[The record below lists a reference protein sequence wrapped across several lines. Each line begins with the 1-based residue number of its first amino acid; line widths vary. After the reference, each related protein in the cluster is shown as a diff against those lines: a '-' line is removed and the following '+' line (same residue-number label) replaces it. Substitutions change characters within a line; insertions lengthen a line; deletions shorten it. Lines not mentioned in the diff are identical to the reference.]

1 MQRGALGRR
10 AGLVAATVVALVVVC
25 TGTAAAAPS
34 ASGVT
39 SCAPD
44 QQVRL
49 VAEARGVVTLTW
61 RENGTVAHTQ
71 SYGLQM
77 MYGVL
82 ELDTM
87 AQYVSWTWDARPD
100 GNGIAGD
107 VASARGVCT

>member
-1 MQRGALGRR
+1 
-10 AGLVAATVVALVVVC
+10 VAATVVALGAVC

-77 MYGVL
+77 VYGVL

-87 AQYVSWTWDARPD
+87 ASIRVVDVGRPARRQRD
-100 GNGIAGD
+100 RRRRGLCAGRLHLIP
-107 VASARGVCT
+107 AA